1 MRILVGYDGVNDP
14 EKIMALAKKHALA
27 MEAQVDIFTA
37 TGHSPEIHKQKIQI
51 LEEELEAYKQ
61 EFEEQGINCET
72 HLVVRSLSPG
82 EELVEFAKVNDIDEI
97 FIGVKQRSKI
107 GKLIMGSVAQ
117 YVILSAHCP
126 VVSVKH

>member
-14 EKIMALAKKHALA
+14 EKVMALAKKHAIA

-37 TGHSPEIHKQKIQI
+37 TAHSPEIHKQKIQI
-51 LEEELEAYKQ
+51 LEEELEVYKKD
-61 EFEEQGINCET
+61 FEEQGIKCET

-82 EELVEFAKVNDIDEI
+82 EELVEFAKANKIDEI

-126 VVSVKH
+126 VVSVK

>member
-14 EKIMALAKKHALA
+14 EKVMALAQKHALA
-27 MEAQVDIFTA
+27 MAAHVDIFCATA
-37 TGHSPEIHKQKIQI
+37 HSPEIHQQKIGI
-51 LEEELEAYKQ
+51 LEEELESLRKEFQ
-61 EFEEQGINCET
+61 ENGISCET

-82 EELVEFAKVNDIDEI
+82 EELVDFARSNEIDEI
-97 FIGVKQRSKI
+97 IIGVKQRSKI

-126 VVSVKH
+126 VVSVK